1 MKNGILKGLTFSLL
15 AVLFYGCAASDP
27 NIETAKLAMQSG
39 DLDKALEATETAI
52 TTNQGYS
59 PEGYYYKAQVL
70 EDLAKKQS
78 VENREDYYNRMVV
91 AIDSASAQYQRADGS
106 GKELLV
112 DQFRRSTLGS
122 EYSAGVQI
130 YNGRDSLD
138 AKALVKGGYHF
149 LNSTYIYP
157 DSSNYY
163 YLASDLFY
171 LGGQE
176 DRSMELIKSG
186 LDVDKNPDP
195 YPYQRLATLYTARG
209 ETDKSMAILEEGIE
223 RVDEDINLIQL
234 LADAYI
240 TGGKTQEALD
250 LLEDL
255 ISRDPENPTYH
266 LVYGSQVY
274 NSVVDL
280 VNELETTYENLDSID
295 EDADAQTEE
304 ELKTEAQDLVDQI
317 STLTDTAIDELK
329 LAIKYEE
336 QKEEPNYNGLVQSYF
351 VLGKVYTNKA
361 AILIIRSN
369 YERDIDK
376 SNELRAEASEIYEK
390 ALDPLEAG
398 IEIDGENTNL
408 WNQLFQVYTRLG
420 MNDKAAEAMEK
431 AGI

>member
-1 MKNGILKGLTFSLL
+1 
-15 AVLFYGCAASDP
+15 
-27 NIETAKLAMQSG
+27 
-39 DLDKALEATETAI
+39 
-52 TTNQGYS
+52 
-59 PEGYYYKAQVL
+59 
-70 EDLAKKQS
+70 
-78 VENREDYYNRMVV
+78 V
-91 AIDSASAQYQRADGS
+91 AIDSSIAQYQRADGS

-112 DQFRRSTLGS
+112 DQFHRSTLGS
-122 EYSAGVQI
+122 EYSAGVQV

-138 AKALVKGGYHF
+138 TKALVKGAHHF

-186 LDVDKNPDP
+186 LEVDNNPDP

-209 ETDKSMAILEEGIE
+209 ETDKSTAILEEGIE
-223 RVDEDINLIQL
+223 RVDDDINLIQL

-240 TGGKTQEALD
+240 TGGKTREALA

-255 ISRDPENPTYH
+255 ISRNPENATYH

-280 VNELETTYENLDSID
+280 VNELETTYDNLDQID
-295 EDADAQTEE
+295 DYAGEKTED
-304 ELKTEAQDLVDQI
+304 ELKEDAQDLVDRI
-317 STLTDTAIDELK
+317 STLTDTAIEELK
-329 LAIKYEE
+329 LAIKYDSE
-336 QKEEPNYNGLVQSYF
+336 NVNAHYI
-351 VLGKVYTNKA
+351 LGKVYTNKA

-369 YERDIDK
+369 YERDIEK
-376 SNELRAEASEIYEK
+376 SNELRAQASEIYEQ
-390 ALDPLEAG
+390 ALEPLEAG
-398 IEIDGENTNL
+398 VAIDGENTNL